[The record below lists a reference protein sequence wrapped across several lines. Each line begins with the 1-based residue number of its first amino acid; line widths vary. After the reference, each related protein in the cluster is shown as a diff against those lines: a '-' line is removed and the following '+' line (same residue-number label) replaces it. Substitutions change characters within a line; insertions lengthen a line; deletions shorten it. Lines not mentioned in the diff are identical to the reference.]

1 MKDDQKETKL
11 KGQIELQG
19 LAERE
24 RESNYRENC
33 SCNLESFWRE
43 VKLGEVCNI

>member
-24 RESNYRENC
+24 RERAITERIAPVILNHFGE
-33 SCNLESFWRE
+33 
-43 VKLGEVCNI
+43 KLS

>member
-24 RESNYRENC
+24 QLQRE
-33 SCNLESFWRE
+33 L
-43 VKLGEVCNI
+43 LL

>member
-24 RESNYRENC
+24 RAITERIAPVILNHFGE
-33 SCNLESFWRE
+33 
-43 VKLGEVCNI
+43 KLS

>member
-24 RESNYRENC
+24 REQLQRE
-33 SCNLESFWRE
+33 L
-43 VKLGEVCNI
+43 LL

>member
-24 RESNYRENC
+24 RERERAITERIAPVILNHFG
-33 SCNLESFWRE
+33 E
-43 VKLGEVCNI
+43 KLS

>member
-24 RESNYRENC
+24 REREQ
-33 SCNLESFWRE
+33 LQRE
-43 VKLGEVCNI
+43 LLL